1 MKRGFKGL
9 ALLAVLFAFSGFCGA
24 LLMSVDN
31 CPHFYHL
38 IGAIQILISLIVIGS
53 MAIAFA
59 LMYGE
64 D

>member
-9 ALLAVLFAFSGFCGA
+9 VVMAVFFAFSAFCGA

-38 IGAIQILISLIVIGS
+38 IGAIQILINFIALGSVAIV
-53 MAIAFA
+53 FA